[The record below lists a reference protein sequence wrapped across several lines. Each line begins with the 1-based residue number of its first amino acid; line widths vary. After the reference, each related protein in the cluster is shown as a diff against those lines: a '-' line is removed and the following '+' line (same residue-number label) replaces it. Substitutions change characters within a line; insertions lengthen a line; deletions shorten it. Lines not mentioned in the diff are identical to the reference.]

1 MSLLRQL
8 WLVVLFSTAL
18 ALVGGFAVNL
28 STARQYL
35 EQQLLAQSA
44 DNAASLALSMSQQT
58 PDAATAELL
67 VTALFDS
74 GHFRQIRA

>member
-28 STARQYL
+28 STARRPTY
-35 EQQLLAQSA
+35 APRRVHVDFPGSMISA
-44 DNAASLALSMSQQT
+44 PDLKTVRLGTAA
-58 PDAATAELL
+58 
-67 VTALFDS
+67 
-74 GHFRQIRA
+74 IRAACSSV